1 MKVKGP
7 IIVIAA
13 LVVVL
18 TTVGLT
24 GSVFQKTG
32 DTNTSSSD
40 PGFVP
45 STGQINLGDDPKL
58 PSVTS
63 SADAQTSSLRAID
76 KRTRQ

>member
-18 TTVGLT
+18 ATVGLT
-24 GSVFQKTG
+24 GSVFQRPG
-32 DTNTSSSD
+32 DAKASPSD

-45 STGQINLGDDPKL
+45 STGQLNLGYDPKL
-58 PSVTS
+58 PSVPS
-63 SADAQTSSLRAID
+63 PID
-76 KRTRQ
+76 TQS